1 MAEFTPTIDQAH
13 AIEARGRGILVS
25 AAAGSGKT
33 KVLTERLMGYLT
45 ETPPKS
51 IDSFL
56 IITYTRAAAGELRG
70 RILNEITKQMARDP
84 GNGAL
89 RRQYALVGHAQIST
103 IHGFCANL
111 IREHCLGL
119 GLSPDFKIAEQ
130 DRMDQLK
137 QTCLTKVLEK
147 RYESIDEDAA
157 FRLLADTVGAGR
169 DDARLESLVLALH
182 TRMQSHAD
190 PAAWAA
196 GQRDLLFA
204 ENITDAGETLWGREL
219 LESAARD
226 SDYWANAMDELLATV
241 YLPQNKY
248 IADKYG
254 ESLQTTAESLRE
266 FSRAARIGW
275 EKAAEHADIAFPRLG
290 SIRSPE
296 DPELVDSIKAK
307 RESCKTACKDFGR
320 QFAQSS
326 QEVLADLRRTAPAM
340 KALLELTLDFDK
352 AFSAEKRRRN
362 VVDYGDLEHF
372 AAKLLAT
379 PDGTPTELALQI
391 RPKYTE
397 IMVDEYQDVNAV
409 QELIFRCVSRD
420 GTNLFCVG
428 DVKQSIYRFR
438 LADPT
443 IFTRKYVQF
452 PDYHPAQQDGNPQR
466 ILLQENFRSRHEI
479 LDAANAVFE
488 NIMSEE
494 LGELVYDD
502 CARLRCGALQY
513 QGEVPKPTLYLIDRP
528 GAEEGEESPD
538 THACEAAFVA
548 RKIREL
554 VDGGI
559 PVTDGSGQRPVR
571 YGDIALLMRSANTVA
586 AIYRQALEAAGI
598 PVQSE
603 QGGGYYDSPEITLMS
618 ALLAVID
625 NPEQDVPLIAV
636 LRSPYLAFTPDELA
650 EIRAAGKQESFYD
663 ALCLRGETDEKCRD
677 FLEKLRVFRAIAPDL
692 PLRELLWRV
701 YQDLDIL
708 TISAAMEDGADRC
721 ANLTALIDL
730 AAQFESSQY
739 QGLRSFVQWLNR
751 QAELGNEPNLSRG
764 ESGNA
769 VQIMSIHR
777 SKGLEFPVVF
787 LCDTARRF
795 NFSDTSAAVLVHPQL
810 GLGPKVTD
818 LERGIEYPTTARK
831 AIEQRM
837 KQETRS
843 EEMRLLYVAMTR
855 AKEYLYM
862 TGVVK
867 DSAGKLEKF
876 RPLITAPMSPQILRN
891 QNCLCDWLISA
902 ALADGETHLRL
913 ESASMDLRES
923 AATAPVVLDDHTAQ
937 PELLAQL
944 RESLAFRYPHQRS
957 QTLPSKVTAT
967 ELKHLGADADPEAQS
982 LVTPTAWRF
991 RSFQPAGPEETLTP
1005 TERGTAVH
1013 LVFQHINLQN
1023 TGSLTEIE
1031 NEIARLTAGGYLT
1044 ARQASCIDSKQI
1056 AAFFASEAGQCMRSG
1071 DRVLREFKFSLLCP
1085 AEQYFPGA
1093 EEDEVLLQGVIDC
1106 AVESAGA
1113 WTIIDYKTD
1122 ILSPGAVPQRAALY
1136 RSQVDAYAMAMERI
1150 TGLPVKRR
1158 ILYFL
1163 HPGISV
1169 EI

>member
-1 MAEFTPTIDQAH
+1 M
-13 AIEARGRGILVS
+13 
-25 AAAGSGKT
+25 
-33 KVLTERLMGYLT
+33 
-45 ETPPKS
+45 
-51 IDSFL
+51 
-56 IITYTRAAAGELRG
+56 
-70 RILNEITKQMARDP
+70 
-84 GNGAL
+84 
-89 RRQYALVGHAQIST
+89 
-103 IHGFCANL
+103 
-111 IREHCLGL
+111 
-119 GLSPDFKIAEQ
+119 
-130 DRMDQLK
+130 
-137 QTCLTKVLEK
+137 
-147 RYESIDEDAA
+147 
-157 FRLLADTVGAGR
+157 
-169 DDARLESLVLALH
+169 
-182 TRMQSHAD
+182 
-190 PAAWAA
+190 
-196 GQRDLLFA
+196 
-204 ENITDAGETLWGREL
+204 
-219 LESAARD
+219 
-226 SDYWANAMDELLATV
+226 
-241 YLPQNKY
+241 
-248 IADKYG
+248 
-254 ESLQTTAESLRE
+254 
-266 FSRAARIGW
+266 
-275 EKAAEHADIAFPRLG
+275 
-290 SIRSPE
+290 
-296 DPELVDSIKAK
+296 
-307 RESCKTACKDFGR
+307 
-320 QFAQSS
+320 
-326 QEVLADLRRTAPAM
+326 
-340 KALLELTLDFDK
+340 
-352 AFSAEKRRRN
+352 
-362 VVDYGDLEHF
+362 
-372 AAKLLAT
+372 
-379 PDGTPTELALQI
+379 
-391 RPKYTE
+391 
-397 IMVDEYQDVNAV
+397 
-409 QELIFRCVSRD
+409 
-420 GTNLFCVG
+420 
-428 DVKQSIYRFR
+428 
-438 LADPT
+438 
-443 IFTRKYVQF
+443 
-452 PDYHPAQQDGNPQR
+452 
-466 ILLQENFRSRHEI
+466 
-479 LDAANAVFE
+479 
-488 NIMSEE
+488 
-494 LGELVYDD
+494 
-502 CARLRCGALQY
+502 
-513 QGEVPKPTLYLIDRP
+513 
-528 GAEEGEESPD
+528 
-538 THACEAAFVA
+538 
-548 RKIREL
+548 
-554 VDGGI
+554 
-559 PVTDGSGQRPVR
+559 
-571 YGDIALLMRSANTVA
+571 
-586 AIYRQALEAAGI
+586 
-598 PVQSE
+598 
-603 QGGGYYDSPEITLMS
+603 
-618 ALLAVID
+618 
-625 NPEQDVPLIAV
+625 
-636 LRSPYLAFTPDELA
+636 
-650 EIRAAGKQESFYD
+650 
-663 ALCLRGETDEKCRD
+663 
-677 FLEKLRVFRAIAPDL
+677 
-692 PLRELLWRV
+692 
-701 YQDLDIL
+701 
-708 TISAAMEDGADRC
+708 
-721 ANLTALIDL
+721 
-730 AAQFESSQY
+730 
-739 QGLRSFVQWLNR
+739 QWLNR

-867 DSAGKLEKF
+867 DSAGKLEKS

-923 AATAPVVLDDHTAQ
+923 ASAAPVVLDDHTAQ

-944 RESLAFRYPHQRS
+944 RESLAFRYPHQRA

-967 ELKHLGADADPEAQS
+967 ELKHLGADPDPEAQP

-991 RSFQPAGPEETLTP
+991 RTFQPAGPEETLTP

-1122 ILSPGAVPQRAALY
+1122 ILSPGAVSQRAALY
-1136 RSQVDAYAMAMERI
+1136 RSQVDAYAMAMDRI